1 MQWGGP
7 SSRSKLDH
15 IMSDLFLNCREQWD
29 AGHDLH
35 LDTLDEYFVDCLT
48 QDFNMDFE
56 DDRVV
61 TEASAVVQELYR
73 KCAAGELDEARKVLA
88 AASLSPGLNGVTGGG
103 AGSSD
108 DEDGEDGG
116 DGAGASEPR
125 LPRREKVVDEDG
137 WETVVVHR
145 RGPAK
150 GSSGSSSSNAGA
162 GAGAAGAGG
171 GSGGVA
177 SAAKGVARMGLGGV
191 RRHEEEE
198 EEGDDDD
205 DESADD
211 EEEEEEEEKDG
222 KK

>member
-1 MQWGGP
+1 
-7 SSRSKLDH
+7 
-15 IMSDLFLNCREQWD
+15 MSDLFLNCREQWD

-150 GSSGSSSSNAGA
+150 GSSGSSSNAGA

-198 EEGDDDD
+198 EEEEGDDDD
-205 DESADD
+205 GESADDDD
-211 EEEEEEEEKDG
+211 EEEEEEEDG